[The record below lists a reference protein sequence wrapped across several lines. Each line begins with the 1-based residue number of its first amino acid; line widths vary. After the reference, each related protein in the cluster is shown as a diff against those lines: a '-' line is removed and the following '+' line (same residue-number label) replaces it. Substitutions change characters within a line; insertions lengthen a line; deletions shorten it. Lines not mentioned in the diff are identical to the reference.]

1 MLNIK
6 SIFYFSIKS
15 LLKAFTPFYFRHIR
29 VFGRENL
36 PKEGALLF
44 SPNHQGAFLDP
55 ILVGAYVPGKLFSL
69 TRGDVFVPPYQ
80 WVFEALQM
88 LPVFRIRNGFSSL
101 KNNDTTFD
109 RCHEILKQG
118 KNLMMFS
125 EGLHHKEMFLYPV
138 SKGSSRLIF
147 NAQKKYPDSPM
158 YLIPVG
164 INYQD
169 YQRPWKGLHLV
180 FGTAI
185 PIQKYLSNSEKEVH
199 LINQIRTDLAQGM
212 KDCLWIPENSEN
224 YTSKVDTLQ
233 KIDSRE
239 SFKTIRQL
247 LHTPQSKIVKS
258 QKKAPFLKAV
268 IYLLRLPNALPLWI
282 TKRLIKSFSD
292 PIFHGSVKF
301 AAGLVIFPIW
311 FVFTGIIAAYFA
323 GIAVAAGLVSFFILI
338 LYIQQ
343 RIINSNF

>member
-15 LLKAFTPFYFRHIR
+15 LLKAFTPFYFQRIR

-69 TRGDVFVPPYQ
+69 TRGDVFVPPYR
-80 WVFEALQM
+80 WVFNALQM

-109 RCHEILKQG
+109 KCHEILQQG

-138 SKGSSRLIF
+138 SKGSSRLIY
-147 NAQKKYPDSPM
+147 NAQKKHPDNPM
-158 YLIPVG
+158 YLVPVG

-185 PIQKYLSNSEKEVH
+185 SIQKHLSNSEKEVH
-199 LINQIRTDLAQGM
+199 IINQIRTELAQGM
-212 KDCLWIPENSEN
+212 KDCLWIPENSED
-224 YTSKVDTLQ
+224 YTNKVDTLQ
-233 KIDSRE
+233 KIDCQQ

-247 LHTPQSKIVKS
+247 LDNPPKKIDKA
-258 QKKAPFLKAV
+258 QKKASFLKAM

-282 TKRLIKSFSD
+282 TKKLIKSFSD

-301 AAGLVIFPIW
+301 AAGLIIFPVW
-311 FVFTGIIAAYFA
+311 FLFTGLIAAHFA
-323 GIAVAAGLVSFFILI
+323 GTAMALGLVLFLVLV
-338 LYIQQ
+338 LYMQQ
-343 RIINSNF
+343 YIFNSIV

>member
-15 LLKAFTPFYFRHIR
+15 LLKAFTPFYFRRIR

-69 TRGDVFVPPYQ
+69 TRGDVFVPPYR
-80 WVFEALQM
+80 WVFDALQM

-109 RCHEILKQG
+109 KCHEILQQG

-138 SKGSSRLIF
+138 SKGSSRLIY
-147 NAQKKYPDSPM
+147 NAQKKHPDNPM
-158 YLIPVG
+158 YLVPVG

-185 PIQKYLSNSEKEVH
+185 SIQKYLSKSEKEVH
-199 LINQIRTDLAQGM
+199 LINRIRTELSQGM
-212 KDCLWIPENSEN
+212 KDCLWIPENNED
-224 YTSKVDTLQ
+224 YTNKVDTLQ
-233 KIDSRE
+233 KIDCQQ

-247 LHTPQSKIVKS
+247 LDSPPKKIGNA
-258 QKKAPFLKAV
+258 QKKAHFLKAM
-268 IYLLRLPNALPLWI
+268 IYLLRLPNALPFWI
-282 TKRLIKSFSD
+282 TQKLIKSFSD

-301 AAGLVIFPIW
+301 AAGLVIFPVW
-311 FVFTGIIAAYFA
+311 FIFTGLIAAHFA
-323 GIAVAAGLVSFFILI
+323 GSVVAVGLVLFLILV

-343 RIINSNF
+343 YMVNSIF